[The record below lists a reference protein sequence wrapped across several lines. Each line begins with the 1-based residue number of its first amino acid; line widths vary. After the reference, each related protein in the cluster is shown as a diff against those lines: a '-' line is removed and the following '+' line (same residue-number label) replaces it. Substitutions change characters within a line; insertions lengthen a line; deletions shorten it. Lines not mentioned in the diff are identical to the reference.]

1 MIITRKIEISVDEH
15 DKELRESF
23 QRQMHQWRHIVRNSA
38 NELLSYLYSID
49 RLKHP
54 IDSTSFHTVLEER
67 LKNRLPSGILKCL
80 VQDVNKKYRET
91 RIALL
96 KGDVSLYTF
105 RNNILIPFSVQSIS
119 ELHWDDNKK
128 CFLFNLFEVPFRIVL
143 GRDKSNNR
151 KIVEEI
157 KCGRIRI
164 FSSYMLI
171 DDIKKKTF
179 LFLNIDFSVNTPEL
193 DKDKCINATLSSEVP
208 LLAGYESCE
217 KEIGTKDEFLH
228 RLLQIQEG
236 IKRAKTNTRYFAE
249 GKGRKRKTQ
258 SLGKLLLKEKD
269 YINTRVHTYAKIL
282 VDYAI
287 ENKCGTIN
295 LIHYAYKE
303 NKGKREPLLLK
314 NWNYYGLK
322 RSIEYKAK
330 LYGINSNMV
339 VINN

>member
-1 MIITRKIEISVDEH
+1 MIITRKIEISVEEH

-23 QRQMHQWRHIVRNSA
+23 QGQMHQWRDIVRSSA

-54 IDSTSFHTVLEER
+54 VDPTGFHTILQER
-67 LKNRLPSGILKCL
+67 LKESLPSGILKCL

-91 RIALL
+91 RNALL
-96 KGDVSLYTF
+96 KGNVSLYTF
-105 RNNILIPFSVQSIS
+105 RNNILIPFAAQSIS
-119 ELHWDDNKK
+119 QLHWSDNKK
-128 CFLFNLFEVPFRIVL
+128 CFLFNLFGVPFRIIL

-151 KIVEEI
+151 KIVEDI
-157 KCGRIRI
+157 RCGGIRI
-164 FSSYMLI
+164 FSSYLLI

-179 LFLNIDFSVNTPEL
+179 LFLNIDVSVNTTEL
-193 DKDKCINATLSSEVP
+193 DKDKYINAILSSEVP
-208 LLAGYESCE
+208 LLAGFEGCE
-217 KEIGTKDEFLH
+217 KEIGTKDEFQH
-228 RLLQIQEG
+228 RLLQIQAG
-236 IKRAKTNTRYFAE
+236 IKRARTNSRYFAE

-269 YINTRVHTYAKIL
+269 YINTRIHTYAKIL
-282 VDYAI
+282 IDYAI

-303 NKGKREPLLLK
+303 KTRKREPLLLR

-339 VINN
+339 IINN

>member
-23 QRQMHQWRHIVRNSA
+23 QRQMHQWRHTVRNSA

-49 RLKHP
+49 RLQLP
-54 IDSTSFHTVLEER
+54 VDPNGFHTLLQDR
-67 LKNRLPSGILKCL
+67 LKNKLPAGILKCL

-96 KGDVSLYTF
+96 KGNVSLYTF
-105 RNNILIPFSVQSIS
+105 RNNILIPFSAQSIS
-119 ELHWDDNKK
+119 QLRWNDTKK
-128 CFLFNLFEVPFRIVL
+128 CFLFTLFGVPFRIIL
-143 GRDKSNNR
+143 GRDKSNNK
-151 KIVEEI
+151 KIVEDI
-157 KCGRIRI
+157 RCGGIRI
-164 FSSYMLI
+164 FSSYLLI

-193 DKDKCINATLSSEVP
+193 DTNKYINATLSSDVP
-208 LLAGYESCE
+208 LLAGFEGCE
-217 KEIGTKDEFLH
+217 KEIGTKDEFMH

-236 IKRAKTNTRYFAE
+236 IKRAKTNSRYFAE

-269 YINTRVHTYAKIL
+269 YINTRIHTYAKIL

-303 NKGKREPLLLK
+303 KTGKREPLLLR

-322 RSIEYKAK
+322 RSIEYKAR

-339 VINN
+339 IINN